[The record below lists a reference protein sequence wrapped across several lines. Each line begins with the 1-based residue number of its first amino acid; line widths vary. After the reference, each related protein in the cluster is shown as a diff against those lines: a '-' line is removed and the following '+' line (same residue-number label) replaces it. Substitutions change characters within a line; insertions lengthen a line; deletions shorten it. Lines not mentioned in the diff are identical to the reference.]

1 MVRFLLG
8 ISTVKVFN
16 ILTEIS
22 PPHWQK
28 STSVTQ
34 LVRFENEAK
43 SPQKPFCRCKIV
55 HFFLNHL

>member
-28 STSVTQ
+28 CISVTQ
-34 LVRFENEAK
+34 LVKFENEAK
-43 SPQKPFCRCKIV
+43 TPQKPFCRCKIV
-55 HFFLNHL
+55 HFF

>member
-8 ISTVKVFN
+8 ISTVKVFS

-22 PPHWQK
+22 LPHWQK

-55 HFFLNHL
+55 HFF

>member
-22 PPHWQK
+22 LPHWQE

-43 SPQKPFCRCKIV
+43 SSQKPFCRRKIV
-55 HFFLNHL
+55 CSFFFLV